1 VKIGHIIDSTPPEK
15 PSTGQSSGPRGAG
28 NAPVA
33 KNQSEQINIS
43 PLSAQISS
51 LEADLKGSTA
61 FDAKSVAEIKQT
73 IEDGR
78 YQINAGAI
86 ADHMISGAVELKP
99 KNG

>member
-15 PSTGQSSGPRGAG
+15 PTTGQSGGPRAAG
-28 NAPVA
+28 NAPAA

-51 LEADLKGSTA
+51 IEADLKGSTA
-61 FDAKSVAEIKQT
+61 FDAKRVAEIKQT
-73 IEDGR
+73 IEDGQ
-78 YQINAGAI
+78 YKINADAI
-86 ADHMISGAVELKP
+86 ADRMISGAVELKP